1 MSRSALAAFAAG
13 ALFGLGLVV
22 SRMAD
27 PRVVLAFLDVAGDFD
42 PSLLFVM
49 AGAVAVTAVAF
60 RLVLKRRKPVL
71 AESFTLPTRRE
82 IDTPLVLGAVIFGIG
97 WGLAGYCPGPALV
110 ALAGGARDAL
120 VFVPAMVLGGW
131 LQRRARLR

>member
-1 MSRSALAAFAAG
+1 MSRSALAAFVAG

-60 RLVLKRRKPVL
+60 RLVLRRPKPVL
-71 AESFTLPTRRE
+71 AESFTLPTRHE
-82 IDTPLVLGAVIFGIG
+82 IDTPLVRGAVLFGIG

-131 LQRRARLR
+131 LQRRARIR